1 MNNLDYLRM
10 YAQPILQQFNL
21 PERESNTRRKQ
32 SKDTKVDKTFDSI
45 LREKME
51 LLQETE

>member
-1 MNNLDYLRM
+1 MIKMNHLRM
-10 YAQPILQQFNL
+10 YEQPILHYFNT
-21 PERESNTRRKQ
+21 PEKGSNTRRKQ

-45 LREKME
+45 LREKIE

>member
-1 MNNLDYLRM
+1 MNNLNHLRM

-32 SKDTKVDKTFDSI
+32 SKDTKVDRTFDSI
-45 LREKME
+45 LREKMRQ
-51 LLQETE
+51 LQSTE